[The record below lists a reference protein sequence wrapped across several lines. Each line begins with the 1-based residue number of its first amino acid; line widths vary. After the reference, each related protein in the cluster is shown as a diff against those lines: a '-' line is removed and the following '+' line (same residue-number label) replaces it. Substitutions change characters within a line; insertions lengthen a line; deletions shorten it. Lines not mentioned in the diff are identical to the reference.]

1 MVAADSLPVVLVPVG
16 TDDDALDACLAAL
29 EAGTPR
35 GTRVWLADNIHAG
48 PRGLELIRHWLDGT
62 GLQADFSRR
71 RQRVGE
77 AAHLAE
83 MIAAC
88 GDADVIVLAPDTVP
102 APGWFEQLTAS
113 LSHDPSIGSA
123 STWCNA
129 GETAAWPQIGE
140 LNPPP
145 QRLADVARAAAGLP
159 RIHPELPN
167 AVAHAVILRGSARRR
182 AGALD
187 GESFGSWYAALVDYS
202 LRLAGLGWRNALCE
216 NAFVARLHEAG
227 PADGDNEVLAVRWP
241 GWHKRLADFLMHD
254 PLRALRDE
262 LQQRVLAE
270 ARDGAQQEL
279 FAAADAVADASHDDA
294 HNDPQVRAQDR
305 APDRARNG
313 A

>member
-1 MVAADSLPVVLVPVG
+1 MAVAASLPVVLVPVG
-16 TDDDALDACLAAL
+16 TDDEALDACLAAL
-29 EAGTPR
+29 EVGTPA

-48 PRGLELIRHWLDGT
+48 PRGLELIRRWLDDT
-62 GLQADFSRR
+62 ALQADFSRR

-102 APGWFEQLTAS
+102 APGWFDQLVAC
-113 LSHDPSIGSA
+113 LAHDAAIGSA

-129 GETAAWPQIGE
+129 GETASWPRVGDVNAVPE
-140 LNPPP
+140 
-145 QRLADVARAAAGLP
+145 RLPDVARAAAALP
-159 RIHPELPN
+159 RVYPELPN

-187 GESFGSWYAALVDYS
+187 GESYGSWYASLVDYS
-202 LRLAGLGWRNALCE
+202 LRLAGLGWRNALCA
-216 NAFVARLHEAG
+216 NAFVARVHEAG
-227 PADGDNEVLAVRWP
+227 PAEGDNDVLAVRWP

-254 PLRALRDE
+254 PLRSLRQD
-262 LQQRVLAE
+262 LQRRVQEE

-279 FAAADAVADASHDDA
+279 FRQATASTVADGNPGVPVEAG
-294 HNDPQVRAQDR
+294 QV
-305 APDRARNG
+305 NG
-313 A
+313 QAGS